1 MGSNLETWKALERIR
16 KDGRCR
22 SIGVSNFAPK
32 HLNELLIK
40 GNDRPV
46 VNQIELSP
54 FLQQESI
61 SSFCHK
67 ENIHLTGYCPLARG
81 RRLDDPK
88 LCLVAE
94 QTKKTVA
101 QVMIRWALQRG
112 QSVIPKSV
120 RPERIQENANV
131 FEFNLNDEQ
140 MKQYL
145 SLFEKY
151 FLKSFTSRLTD
162 YSDPKIDVLSTE
174 VLNPKY
180 TIVKSVLL
188 ATDKKPAV
196 NIEWRVYTK
205 NPDKPLIR
213 DLIIEGLSL
222 ARTQKEE
229 FASVIETN
237 NGDVTKLFITLKE
250 FAAK

>member
-1 MGSNLETWKALERIR
+1 MIMKKKFFIIIFFIFGLTQESFAYSSDPKQFIQEVVDEAKKVLVETNTKEFKTTKLSEMALRTV
-16 KDGRCR
+16 D
-22 SIGVSNFAPK
+22 
-32 HLNELLIK
+32 IK
-40 GNDRPV
+40 GIAYYSLGNYR
-46 VNQIELSP
+46 
-54 FLQQESI
+54 
-61 SSFCHK
+61 K
-67 ENIHLTGYCPLARG
+67 E
-81 RRLDDPK
+81 
-88 LCLVAE
+88 
-94 QTKKTVA
+94 
-101 QVMIRWALQRG
+101 
-112 QSVIPKSV
+112 
-120 RPERIQENANV
+120 
-131 FEFNLNDEQ
+131 LNDEQ
-140 MKQYL
+140 LKKYL
-145 SLFEKY
+145 TLFEKY

-180 TIVKSVLL
+180 TIVKSLLL

-237 NGDVTKLFITLKE
+237 NGDVTKLFITLEE
-250 FAAK
+250 FINK

>member
-1 MGSNLETWKALERIR
+1 MKKIFFIIIFLIIGLIQNSLAYSSDPKQFIQEVVDEAKKVLVETNSKEFKTKKLSEMAL
-16 KDGRCR
+16 KTVD
-22 SIGVSNFAPK
+22 
-32 HLNELLIK
+32 IK
-40 GNDRPV
+40 GVAYYSLGNYR
-46 VNQIELSP
+46 
-54 FLQQESI
+54 
-61 SSFCHK
+61 K
-67 ENIHLTGYCPLARG
+67 E
-81 RRLDDPK
+81 
-88 LCLVAE
+88 
-94 QTKKTVA
+94 
-101 QVMIRWALQRG
+101 
-112 QSVIPKSV
+112 
-120 RPERIQENANV
+120 
-131 FEFNLNDEQ
+131 LNDEQ
-140 MKQYL
+140 MKEYL

-162 YSDPKIDVLSTE
+162 YSDPKIEVLSTE
-174 VLNPKY
+174 VLNSKY

-237 NGDVTKLFITLKE
+237 NGDITKLFITLKE
-250 FAAK
+250 FTDK

>member
-1 MGSNLETWKALERIR
+1 MKKNFFIIIFFIFGLTQESFAYSSDPKQFIQEVVDEAKKVLVETNTKEFKTTKLSEMALRTVDI
-16 KDGRCR
+16 KGVAYY
-22 SIGVSNFAPK
+22 SIGNY
-32 HLNELLIK
+32 
-40 GNDRPV
+40 R
-46 VNQIELSP
+46 
-54 FLQQESI
+54 
-61 SSFCHK
+61 K
-67 ENIHLTGYCPLARG
+67 E
-81 RRLDDPK
+81 
-88 LCLVAE
+88 
-94 QTKKTVA
+94 
-101 QVMIRWALQRG
+101 
-112 QSVIPKSV
+112 
-120 RPERIQENANV
+120 
-131 FEFNLNDEQ
+131 LNDEQ
-140 MKQYL
+140 LKKYL
-145 SLFEKY
+145 TLFEKY

-180 TIVKSVLL
+180 TIVKSLLL

-237 NGDVTKLFITLKE
+237 NGDVTKLFITLEE
-250 FAAK
+250 FINK

>member
-1 MGSNLETWKALERIR
+1 MKKKFFLIVFFIFGLTQKSFSYSSDPKQFIQEIVDEAKKVLVDTNTKEFKTEKLSEMAL
-16 KDGRCR
+16 KTVD
-22 SIGVSNFAPK
+22 
-32 HLNELLIK
+32 IK
-40 GNDRPV
+40 GVAYYSLGNYRK
-46 VNQIELSP
+46 ELS
-54 FLQQESI
+54 E
-61 SSFCHK
+61 
-67 ENIHLTGYCPLARG
+67 
-81 RRLDDPK
+81 
-88 LCLVAE
+88 
-94 QTKKTVA
+94 
-101 QVMIRWALQRG
+101 
-112 QSVIPKSV
+112 
-120 RPERIQENANV
+120 
-131 FEFNLNDEQ
+131 EQ
-140 MKQYL
+140 MKEYL
-145 SLFEKY
+145 VLFEKY

-162 YSDPKIDVLSTE
+162 YSDPKIDVLSTD

-180 TIVKSVLL
+180 TIVKSILL

-250 FAAK
+250 FVAK

>member
-1 MGSNLETWKALERIR
+1 MKKNFFIIIFFILGLTHKSFSYSNDPKQFIQEVVDEAKQVLVETNTKEYKTKKLSEMALRTVDIKGVAYYSLGNYR
-16 KDGRCR
+16 KE
-22 SIGVSNFAPK
+22 
-32 HLNELLIK
+32 LNE
-40 GNDRPV
+40 
-46 VNQIELSP
+46 
-54 FLQQESI
+54 
-61 SSFCHK
+61 
-67 ENIHLTGYCPLARG
+67 
-81 RRLDDPK
+81 
-88 LCLVAE
+88 
-94 QTKKTVA
+94 
-101 QVMIRWALQRG
+101 
-112 QSVIPKSV
+112 
-120 RPERIQENANV
+120 
-131 FEFNLNDEQ
+131 EQ
-140 MKQYL
+140 MKEYL
-145 SLFEKY
+145 VLFEKY

-180 TIVKSVLL
+180 TIVKSILL

-237 NGDVTKLFITLKE
+237 NGDITKLFITLKE
-250 FAAK
+250 FVAK

>member
-1 MGSNLETWKALERIR
+1 MKKNFFIIIFFIFGLVQNSFAYSSDPKQFIQEVVDEAKQVLIETNSKEYKTKKLSEMALRTVDIKGVAYYSLGNYR
-16 KDGRCR
+16 KE
-22 SIGVSNFAPK
+22 
-32 HLNELLIK
+32 LNE
-40 GNDRPV
+40 
-46 VNQIELSP
+46 
-54 FLQQESI
+54 
-61 SSFCHK
+61 
-67 ENIHLTGYCPLARG
+67 
-81 RRLDDPK
+81 
-88 LCLVAE
+88 
-94 QTKKTVA
+94 
-101 QVMIRWALQRG
+101 
-112 QSVIPKSV
+112 
-120 RPERIQENANV
+120 
-131 FEFNLNDEQ
+131 EQ
-140 MKQYL
+140 MKEYL
-145 SLFEKY
+145 VLFEKY

-180 TIVKSVLL
+180 TIVKSILL

-237 NGDVTKLFITLKE
+237 NGDITKLFITLKE
-250 FAAK
+250 FVAK